1 MKTMLHTVSSC
12 RQTKME
18 GDLQQFKM
26 ADNAAV
32 KWLCQMARECTWQR
46 TITTTTTTTSGQH
59 KHKFL
64 CHPLHPCEFIVSNA
78 AVWVRAAATSRLHL
92 YSKRQLHVIRKQR
105 IDVELYAEQCQRR
118 VHHPKTRH
126 RVVVLLNVTIDIWA
140 QHGVVLH
147 TNSKLLIVSPP
158 QDSHMTR
165 SFISRNDHI
174 TPWHTTTRAP
184 WCVYFIY
191 VPWRYVEK

>member
-1 MKTMLHTVSSC
+1 MPPSYIRVRAVVWAYCHGQTDTQTD
-12 RQTKME
+12 RQTHRRAWPQYILRCLRLM
-18 GDLQQFKM
+18 QNV
-26 ADNAAV
+26 A
-32 KWLCQMARECTWQR
+32 
-46 TITTTTTTTSGQH
+46 TTTTTSGQH

-105 IDVELYAEQCQRR
+105 INVELYAEQWQCRI
-118 VHHPKTRH
+118 HCPKTRH

-147 TNSKLLIVSPP
+147 TNSKLLIVSPL
-158 QDSHMTR
+158 QHSHMTR
-165 SFISRNDHI
+165 SFISRNDNI
-174 TPWHTTTRAP
+174 TPWHTTTPTP